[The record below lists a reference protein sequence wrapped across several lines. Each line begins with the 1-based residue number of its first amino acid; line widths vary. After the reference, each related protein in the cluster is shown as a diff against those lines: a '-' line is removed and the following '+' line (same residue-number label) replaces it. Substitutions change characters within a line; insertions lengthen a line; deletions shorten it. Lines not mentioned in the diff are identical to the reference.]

1 MKTRSHI
8 DTGARR
14 APGRRAA
21 IWRSLPLLLALLAGP
36 LWADG
41 VTLRN
46 VTLKSGDV
54 DVPLEIAV
62 PPGAGPFPPVLYIH
76 AKRGYE
82 AEDRR
87 HITELAQQ
95 GYLVVAPDWQSGRMI
110 ERWPAEHDPATEN
123 DVEAALGY
131 LKALPETCKQ
141 PVGIV
146 ALSRGPYYAIR
157 LAAKR
162 GPDIA
167 AIVSYYGHM
176 QNPNAPEPDQ
186 LFRIAPEVM
195 QITTPILYLIGEQD
209 FELRR
214 INGGRAFYALW
225 ERGVPVEY
233 QVYPLA
239 RRAFDFRPDQ
249 TPEEKIA
256 TRHARQR
263 ADQWLQRW
271 MKLDR
276 PGQCGRP

>member
-1 MKTRSHI
+1 MKRF
-8 DTGARR
+8 
-14 APGRRAA
+14 
-21 IWRSLPLLLALLAGP
+21 ALLIALLTVQAWAGEV
-36 LWADG
+36 AI
-41 VTLRN
+41 RS

-54 DVPLEIAV
+54 DVPAEVAV
-62 PPGAGPFPPVLYIH
+62 PAGKGPFPPVLFIH
-76 AKRGYE
+76 AKRGYDE
-82 AEDRR
+82 NERR

-95 GYLVVAPDWQSGRMI
+95 GFLVVAPDWQSGRMI
-110 ERWPAEHDPATEN
+110 ERWPAEHNPETEK
-123 DVEAALGY
+123 DVEAGLDY
-131 LKALPETCKQ
+131 LMNLPEACRQ

-157 LAAKR
+157 LADKR
-162 GPDIA
+162 GKDIA

-186 LFRIAPEVM
+186 LFRVAPEVM
-195 QITTPILYLIGEQD
+195 RITTPILYLIGEQD

-239 RRAFDFRPDQ
+239 RRAFDFRADQ

-263 ADQWLQRW
+263 AEAWLKWW
-271 MKLDR
+271 MKVGQ
-276 PGQCGRP
+276 PGSCS

>member
-1 MKTRSHI
+1 MKK
-8 DTGARR
+8 
-14 APGRRAA
+14 
-21 IWRSLPLLLALLAGP
+21 RSL
-36 LWADG
+36 LWAFLVMAASVAMPAMAG
-41 VTLRN
+41 EVEIRKIS
-46 VTLKSGDV
+46 LKSGDI
-54 DVPLEIAV
+54 DVPVEIAV
-62 PPGAGPFPPVLYIH
+62 PEGKGPFPPVLFIH
-76 AKRGYE
+76 AKRGYDDNE
-82 AEDRR
+82 RR
-87 HITELAQQ
+87 HITELANQ

-110 ERWPAEHDPATEN
+110 ERWPAEHDPDTEN
-123 DVEAALGY
+123 DVEKAMDY
-131 LKALPETCKQ
+131 LMAMPEACKQ

-162 GPDIA
+162 GKDIA

-239 RRAFDFRPDQ
+239 RRAFDFRADQ

-263 ADQWLQRW
+263 ADQWLKWW
-271 MKLDR
+271 MR
-276 PGQCGRP
+276 VGQEGVCK